1 MSVVGKY
8 AEFAVSCRTK
18 DHSEDVFHHA
28 KRALIDWFACTLPG
42 GLEEPAVLMTKALD
56 EDIGRGKSTLLP
68 QGGRAT
74 TRTAALINGTASHI
88 IEFDDIYRDGL
99 FHPGAPIISAALAVA
114 EMTNSSGVDL
124 LRAVIAGY
132 EVANSIAEAVN
143 PHHYEWWHTTAT
155 VGFFGA
161 SASAAALLGLDSEK
175 TGHALAT
182 TGTMAAGLQQA
193 FRADAMSKPIHSGRA
208 AEGGVLSALL
218 AKNGVTGAFDILE
231 GERGFGNA
239 MSANV
244 DWKKSVDMLE
254 NNHSIMKITQKNHAA
269 CGHVHAIIDALNH
282 IRNTNEIN
290 PTKIKKIKIGSYQK
304 TYEICHNPNPK
315 TPYEAKFSAE
325 YCAAMAIIKGRALR
339 SDDFL
344 KENLQADSVKNL
356 MNVVDLKVDE
366 GCQNVFPK
374 VRSAK
379 IEVVTVDD
387 EVFAHFAPTR
397 KGDPDNPLSDSEL
410 SSKYTDLVEPVA
422 GKPAGQALLS
432 ALWSAENLKSIKD
445 LDLQNLSR

>member
-8 AEFAVSCRTK
+8 AEFAASCRTK
-18 DHSEDVFHHA
+18 DHSEDVLHYA

-68 QGGRAT
+68 QGERAT

-161 SASAAALLGLDSEK
+161 SASAAVLLGLNSDK

-182 TGTMAAGLQQA
+182 AGTMAAGLQQA

-208 AEGGVLSALL
+208 AEGGVLSAIL
-218 AKNGVTGAFDILE
+218 AKNCLLYTSD
-231 GERGFGNA
+231 
-239 MSANV
+239 
-244 DWKKSVDMLE
+244 
-254 NNHSIMKITQKNHAA
+254 AA
-269 CGHVHAIIDALNH
+269 
-282 IRNTNEIN
+282 
-290 PTKIKKIKIGSYQK
+290 
-304 TYEICHNPNPK
+304 
-315 TPYEAKFSAE
+315 
-325 YCAAMAIIKGRALR
+325 
-339 SDDFL
+339 
-344 KENLQADSVKNL
+344 
-356 MNVVDLKVDE
+356 DE
-366 GCQNVFPK
+366 
-374 VRSAK
+374 
-379 IEVVTVDD
+379 
-387 EVFAHFAPTR
+387 
-397 KGDPDNPLSDSEL
+397 
-410 SSKYTDLVEPVA
+410 
-422 GKPAGQALLS
+422 
-432 ALWSAENLKSIKD
+432 
-445 LDLQNLSR
+445 

>member
-1 MSVVGKY
+1 MSVVAKY

-18 DHSEDVFHHA
+18 DHSEDELHHA

-68 QGGRAT
+68 QGERAT

-161 SASAAALLGLDSEK
+161 SASAAVLLGLNSER

-182 TGTMAAGLQQA
+182 AGTMAAGLQQA

-218 AKNGVTGAFDILE
+218 AKNGVTGAFDIL
-231 GERGFGNA
+231 
-239 MSANV
+239 
-244 DWKKSVDMLE
+244 
-254 NNHSIMKITQKNHAA
+254 
-269 CGHVHAIIDALNH
+269 GHH
-282 IRNTNEIN
+282 
-290 PTKIKKIKIGSYQK
+290 G
-304 TYEICHNPNPK
+304 
-315 TPYEAKFSAE
+315 
-325 YCAAMAIIKGRALR
+325 
-339 SDDFL
+339 DD
-344 KENLQADSVKNL
+344 
-356 MNVVDLKVDE
+356 
-366 GCQNVFPK
+366 P
-374 VRSAK
+374 
-379 IEVVTVDD
+379 
-387 EVFAHFAPTR
+387 
-397 KGDPDNPLSDSEL
+397 
-410 SSKYTDLVEPVA
+410 
-422 GKPAGQALLS
+422 
-432 ALWSAENLKSIKD
+432 
-445 LDLQNLSR
+445 